1 MLLFIQLSLQ
11 ILHFGITFYKY
22 NVGSGIKKNLGFR
35 YWKCKCW
42 TRRFS
47 HGMHL
52 FWITDPRMRHPKEN
66 EKSVSTLLGVSH
78 HFREKESWCSKQ
90 KWSPSLPLMWWCP
103 LCASESQAFFKR
115 EWFSLSLYFFDGA
128 LLLAVAGGGSM
139 TRTIYSIFTR
149 KKGFFWTIV
158 IASNGIKKV

>member
-78 HFREKESWCSKQ
+78 HFQEKKKVGVASK
-90 KWSPSLPLMWWCP
+90 SDLLLFL
-103 LCASESQAFFKR
+103 LCDDALFVLLKARHFSKENDFP
-115 EWFSLSLYFFDGA
+115 SLSLFFLMGHYYLRWLVGVQWHERFIPF
-128 LLLAVAGGGSM
+128 LLV
-139 TRTIYSIFTR
+139 
-149 KKGFFWTIV
+149 KKTFFEL
-158 IASNGIKKV
+158 